1 MAGTQSGNWEC
12 QTSVW
17 PLTFMPFCWAKA
29 LIASPLAN
37 VNMFWVG
44 SVASHFISFSGVTK
58 SNEAAA
64 VAA

>member
-1 MAGTQSGNWEC
+1 MAETQAGSWEC

-29 LIASPLAN
+29 AIASPPPN
-37 VNMFWVG
+37 VNTFWVG
-44 SVASHFISFSGVTK
+44 SVASHFISFSGVAK
-58 SNEAAA
+58 SNAAAA